1 MMGTYKDPIPN
12 RRSSSFCK
20 AMAVTRINGEAD
32 SQYMATLRSIQSN
45 NAGKDE
51 DDSHLPKTLHI
62 EINYDDIIKNN
73 GPIPRTHSS
82 DSTSSDVSLL
92 SARSLTPTSTS
103 RIVWIVILVFALLSV
118 TSFLYLL
125 LKLKTMEHEL
135 KTLNGIFTGF
145 CVPCVE
151 VILGPFEHDNKDLQ
165 RLEKRTVGDVEVC
178 CATNAN
184 QTLILTNLIIERN
197 RQKYETKHILHVEK
211 EASRNEPH
219 SSSLKVKQPPI
230 AAHLL
235 VGLQTASETGT
246 ELPSPVNNFQ
256 SSDPTTF
263 VSGLK
268 VTNDTIIVNR
278 SGLYFIYSQIH
289 FSKIY
294 SENNKRKTTSQAL
307 YHYVYRYNAVY
318 PNGGTELLLMSV
330 QTQCWD
336 TNKMYGDYT
345 SYTAAVLE
353 LKAGDQL
360 YIMVSDITVVSREP
374 KGSFLGIVKVS

>member
-184 QTLILTNLIIERN
+184 QTLILTNLVSNASI
-197 RQKYETKHILHVEK
+197 KILIC
-211 EASRNEPH
+211 R
-219 SSSLKVKQPPI
+219 LFF
-230 AAHLL
+230 L
-235 VGLQTASETGT
+235 VY
-246 ELPSPVNNFQ
+246 
-256 SSDPTTF
+256 
-263 VSGLK
+263 K
-268 VTNDTIIVNR
+268 
-278 SGLYFIYSQIH
+278 
-289 FSKIY
+289 
-294 SENNKRKTTSQAL
+294 
-307 YHYVYRYNAVY
+307 
-318 PNGGTELLLMSV
+318 
-330 QTQCWD
+330 
-336 TNKMYGDYT
+336 
-345 SYTAAVLE
+345 
-353 LKAGDQL
+353 
-360 YIMVSDITVVSREP
+360 
-374 KGSFLGIVKVS
+374 